1 MKIILAVDK
10 NWGIGKDGK
19 MLYHIKSDLMHFKD
33 TTINNIC
40 IMGRKTYESMG
51 GGLSSRE
58 NLVLS
63 RNKDFKI
70 DDGLVFSSPEDV
82 LSYVKNSSKE
92 AFVIGGDKIVET
104 FLPYCDEA
112 IITKIDGEKEAD
124 TFLHNFDDDPSWRVY
139 EKSNIFTED
148 GVSFEYVTYRRI
160 IWQIRLKFL

>member
-19 MLYHIKSDLMHFKD
+19 MLYHIKSDLKHFRD

-40 IMGRKTYESMG
+40 IMGRKTYKSMG

-63 RNKDFKI
+63 RNESFNI
-70 DDGLVFSSPEDV
+70 DDGLVFSNPKDV
-82 LSYVKNSSKE
+82 LSYVKDRNKE
-92 AFVIGGDKIVET
+92 VFVIGGYRIVEM

-112 IITKIDGEKEAD
+112 IITKIDDKKKAD
-124 TFLHNFDDDPSWRVY
+124 TFLHNFDDDHSWKVY
-139 EKSNIFTED
+139 KKSDIFTED
-148 GVSFEYVTYRRI
+148 GVSFEYVTYRRV
-160 IWQIRLKFL
+160 K